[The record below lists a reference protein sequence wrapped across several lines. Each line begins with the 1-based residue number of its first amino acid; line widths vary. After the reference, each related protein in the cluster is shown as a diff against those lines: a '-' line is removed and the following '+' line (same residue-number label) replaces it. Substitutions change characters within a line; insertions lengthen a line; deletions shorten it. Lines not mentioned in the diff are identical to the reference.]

1 MDEKGR
7 RMDEMTNARS
17 ECEMKERESEREREK
32 DKWRIYIYIYNI
44 YIYISE
50 YSGLFIAFHDIISLG
65 IYDCDM

>member
-1 MDEKGR
+1 
-7 RMDEMTNARS
+7 
-17 ECEMKERESEREREK
+17 MKDIHRYIYIY
-32 DKWRIYIYIYNI
+32 IYIYIYNI